1 MVPQHFDAT
10 MRDRKRVVTRVGEV
24 QQAIAAVGRLGVER
38 TFLCRI
44 IDILRV
50 GGGAVGFVHRDPVGV
65 GVALEHGHL
74 TFAKLGLVL
83 FGIGRGDSEQR
94 LLACKWVAHEQVGH
108 RRRIRLQSTGP
119 GRNAP
124 IGIAFLLA
132 AKRSQAGTQL
142 GGFLRRNCRHR
153 ITDQKR
159 Q

>member
-1 MVPQHFDAT
+1 M
-10 MRDRKRVVTRVGEV
+10 
-24 QQAIAAVGRLGVER
+24 
-38 TFLCRI
+38 
-44 IDILRV
+44 
-50 GGGAVGFVHRDPVGV
+50 GFVNRDPVGV

-74 TFAKLGLVL
+74 PFAELGLVL
-83 FGIGRGDSEQR
+83 LGVGRGDGEHR
-94 LLACKWVAHEQVGH
+94 LLVSEWVTHEQVGH